1 MKHLLRPQ
9 AMAFLL
15 CMTLSGVSLMANA
28 ELATLVVKKEM
39 QPLERW
45 VDGKVQAVYQST
57 VSAET
62 SGRVQE
68 ILADVGDVVPAGA
81 VILKLVSTEQQQG
94 YNQAAATLAE
104 ARAQYDV
111 QEKEFRRIEEVYNR
125 KLIAK
130 TDYDRAEGTLASS
143 KARVESARA
152 SVKSAKERL
161 SYTLVK
167 APFGGTVYARHVE
180 LGEAV
185 QPGKPLMSGFDP
197 EAMRVE
203 ADLPQSVAKIV
214 AEIRKARVIAN
225 GHEAIEAKKLLLFP
239 QADQATGTVT
249 MRLELPKK
257 QTHLHPGKFVKVAVV
272 VGEQERILL
281 PASSIMQRSEVSGVY
296 VQGKAGWQL
305 RQVRL
310 GNHFGENIEV
320 LAGVGVGEKVAVDA
334 IAAGIVAAK
343 ANSKT
348 KAQGKANE

>member
-1 MKHLLRPQ
+1 MYNRLQSSAIMLSLL
-9 AMAFLL
+9 
-15 CMTLSGVSLMANA
+15 MTVPVYGA

-39 QPLERW
+39 RPLERW
-45 VDGKVQAVYQST
+45 VDGKVQAVHQST

-94 YNQAAATLAE
+94 YNQASAILAE
-104 ARAQYDV
+104 ARAQYAV
-111 QEKEFRRIEEVYNR
+111 QNKEFKRIEEVYNR

-130 TDYDRAEGTLASS
+130 TDYDRAEGTLASAR
-143 KARVESARA
+143 ARVESANAAVKAA
-152 SVKSAKERL
+152 SERL

-197 EAMRVE
+197 NAMRVE
-203 ADLPQSVAKIV
+203 VDLPQSVAKIV
-214 AEIRKARVIAN
+214 AGLRKARVIVE
-225 GHEAIEAKKLLLFP
+225 GHEAIEPVKLLLFP
-239 QADQATGTVT
+239 QADQATGTVK
-249 MRLELPKK
+249 MRLELPE
-257 QTHLHPGKFVKVAVV
+257 QETHLHPGKFVKVAVV
-272 VGEQERILL
+272 VGEQERILV
-281 PASSIMQRSEVSGVY
+281 PAASIMQRSEISGVF
-296 VQGKAGWQL
+296 VRSKSGWQL

-310 GNHFGENIEV
+310 GNTFDDHIEV
-320 LAGVGVGEKVAVDA
+320 LSGIAVGEKIAVDA

-343 ANSKT
+343 A
-348 KAQGKANE
+348 KAHE